1 MERVSTETV
10 PTRPRHRWS
19 LLGFVLTLSLLL
31 GACSV
36 VVEPEQGSSRDARFD
51 DVITQF
57 APTRGAGSDYFVGE
71 DVYFRFSA
79 GRDGYLTL
87 VSIDPDGRADVLV
100 RNAFVRGRASYTI
113 PNPNGATVFTLVP
126 PRGQQEVRAIYT
138 SQPTDASV
146 VYRRNARFNTYDEII
161 VSDIETS
168 QGSVRDVARTFFFIR

>member
-1 MERVSTETV
+1 MERVSTY
-10 PTRPRHRWS
+10 PRHRWS

-36 VVEPEQGSSRDARFD
+36 VVEPDRGTSGDVRFD
-51 DVITQF
+51 EVITQF
-57 APTRGAGSDYFVGE
+57 APTRGAGSDYFVGD

-79 GRDGYLTL
+79 KQDGYLTL

-100 RNAFVRGRASYTI
+100 RNAFVRGRAVYTI
-113 PNPNGATVFTLVP
+113 PNRNGAATFTLVP

-146 VYRRNARFNTYDEII
+146 VYRRNARFNSYDDII
-161 VSDIETS
+161 VSDIQTS
-168 QGSVRDVARTFFFIR
+168 QSSVRDVVRTFFFIR